1 MKRYAV
7 VNNQN
12 LHKKS
17 IKMTANLVADADIDR
32 KLYALTPDPHLPQ
45 PVAIQFFQKLRIAV
59 CAGYWLPGEPL
70 PAADVIAAV
79 VALPQADVQAA
90 LDLLRDSNWLV
101 KTDAGYEITPK
112 IEQPV
117 SRLSSLSDMLKAR
130 GYVPGS
136 HWLSR
141 MIVPPDMDE
150 QWRLNLQTG
159 TRVARLERVRTANFQ
174 IIGFERTSLPALF
187 MPDPELVGN
196 SLYQYMTEHQI
207 IIARAVEEIDA
218 VICDAAMAERSGLPE
233 GIPLLRLT
241 RVSYLQNGQA
251 VELTY
256 SFFRSDY
263 YHYVV
268 ELDD

>member
-1 MKRYAV
+1 
-7 VNNQN
+7 
-12 LHKKS
+12 
-17 IKMTANLVADADIDR
+17 MTTTATADVETDR
-32 KLYALTPDPHLPQ
+32 KLYALTPDPYLPQ
-45 PVAIQFFQKLRIAV
+45 PISVQFFQKLRIAV
-59 CAGYWLPGEPL
+59 CAGYWLPGESL
-70 PAADVIAAV
+70 PPAETMASIANLAV
-79 VALPQADVQAA
+79 TDVQAA
-90 LDLLRDSNWLV
+90 LDLLQCENWLV
-101 KTDAGYEITPK
+101 KTAFGYEITPK

-117 SRLSSLSDMLKAR
+117 SRLNSLTDMLKAR

-141 MIVPPDMDE
+141 EVTDPDMDE

-159 TRVARLERVRTANFQ
+159 SQVSRLERVRTANMQ
-174 IIGFERTSLPALF
+174 AIGFERTSLPSIF
-187 MPDPELVGN
+187 MPNPKLVGN
-196 SLYQYMTEHQI
+196 SLYQYMTENQLGI
-207 IIARAVEEIDA
+207 SRAVEEIDA
-218 VICDAAMAERSGLPE
+218 TICDQAMSEKSGLPL

-241 RVSYLQNGQA
+241 RVSYLQNGRA